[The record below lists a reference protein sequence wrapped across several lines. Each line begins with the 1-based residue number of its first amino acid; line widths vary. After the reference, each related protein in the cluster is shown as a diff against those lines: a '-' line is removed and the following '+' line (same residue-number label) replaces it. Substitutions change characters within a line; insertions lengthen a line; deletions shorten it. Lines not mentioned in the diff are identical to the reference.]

1 MYRSVDIESR
11 EVFQVG
17 LFGQECKKKGHPSI
31 LDGL

>member
-17 LFGQECKKKGHPSI
+17 LFEKKYKKKAI
-31 LDGL
+31 QNAWMAL